1 MIFPASNRHVM
12 DLPKREKQEKKNW
25 KEKQRERQTKQ
36 QRAQE
41 AYELQRERDIQTRRT
56 RKYPKGKL
64 IFGVCLIGVVL
75 VAYLAWQ
82 ASSIGTIN
90 NPSIT
95 NNPTLG
101 ATAPGFSL
109 TDINGSSFSLSQQTG
124 KVTAVHFMAVSCGGG
139 IVQTNENQLRT
150 LKSVCS
156 SYCGGNSVAVVT
168 VAATTCSV
176 SCLEQIRS
184 DYNVT
189 WTLGNDYDDGTAD
202 IVEAYS
208 AYSIVDGAIVLID
221 RNSKIAEV
229 YTKEISF
236 TTLSPRINQ
245 LL

>member
-1 MIFPASNRHVM
+1 MIFPALSRHVM
-12 DLPKREKQEKKNW
+12 DLPSKEKQKKKSW

-41 AYELQRERDIQTRRT
+41 AYERQRERDIQTKRT
-56 RKYPKGKL
+56 RKYPKGK
-64 IFGVCLIGVVL
+64 IVFGICLTGVVL

-82 ASSIGTIN
+82 ASSIGT
-90 NPSIT
+90 T
-95 NNPTLG
+95 NNPANNPPLVES
-101 ATAPGFSL
+101 APPDFSL
-109 TDINGSSFSLSQQTG
+109 TDINGSSFSLSQHTG
-124 KVTAVHFMAVSCGGG
+124 KVIAVHFMAVSCGGG

-156 SYCGGNSVAVVT
+156 SYCGEESVAIVT

-184 DYNVT
+184 DYSVT

-202 IVEAYS
+202 IVDAYS
-208 AYSIVDGAIVLID
+208 AYSIVDGAVVLID
-221 RNSKIAEV
+221 RNFKIAKV
-229 YTKEISF
+229 YTGEISF
-236 TTLSPRINQ
+236 TTLSSQINQ